1 MSDVRLPKGARARLG
16 AVDGDLVVESGVTI
30 ESETPS
36 GVTVRGDAHFTG
48 DATVQ
53 GPFTCRRLQS
63 RKSRLRF
70 ESSLT
75 VHDAIDADH
84 STLEV
89 LGPLGCLRVD
99 VDKELHLH
107 ADSTVGRLDVGG
119 RFVADGAVRGESIR
133 VGGSAEV
140 RGRTEADEVSVGG
153 QAVLGEVD
161 LARFEVGGLGT
172 VGGGTI
178 RERVAVGGKFSS
190 TGRLVF
196 GDLEVGGTA
205 TLEGGGAGRKVD
217 VGGVLR
223 VGGPFQFDRLSVGG
237 ILEIEGNGA
246 GARLDVGGRFWGG
259 GDLTLSDR
267 LEVGGQANVVGVV
280 AAGSLEIGGEFVAR
294 RATITTDVE
303 VGGRIRTEQGLHA
316 AKIVVGRKCSVQGA
330 LIGERIRIG
339 RSATT
344 ESVFGGSV
352 DVGPDAHVEY
362 IGADE
367 VQVAGGARV
376 GRIEYVRDVRVDA
389 GATIDRPPQR
399 VTTRPAPPV

>member
-1 MSDVRLPKGARARLG
+1 
-16 AVDGDLVVESGVTI
+16 
-30 ESETPS
+30 
-36 GVTVRGDAHFTG
+36 
-48 DATVQ
+48 
-53 GPFTCRRLQS
+53 
-63 RKSRLRF
+63 
-70 ESSLT
+70 
-75 VHDAIDADH
+75 
-84 STLEV
+84 
-89 LGPLGCLRVD
+89 
-99 VDKELHLH
+99 
-107 ADSTVGRLDVGG
+107 
-119 RFVADGAVRGESIR
+119 
-133 VGGSAEV
+133 
-140 RGRTEADEVSVGG
+140 
-153 QAVLGEVD
+153 
-161 LARFEVGGLGT
+161 
-172 VGGGTI
+172 
-178 RERVAVGGKFSS
+178 
-190 TGRLVF
+190 
-196 GDLEVGGTA
+196 
-205 TLEGGGAGRKVD
+205 
-217 VGGVLR
+217 
-223 VGGPFQFDRLSVGG
+223 
-237 ILEIEGNGA
+237 
-246 GARLDVGGRFWGG
+246 
-259 GDLTLSDR
+259 
-267 LEVGGQANVVGVV
+267 VVGVV